1 MALQQEQNDNLLEDN
16 SLGTQDMSSAD
27 FFSELDR
34 QVNGAVQESDGE
46 PVRHDSVTAKNSPRE
61 ESVDKQGHDYEKRYK
76 DSSRE
81 AGKLKGRLD
90 ELEPYAPILDDMR
103 EDPNLIN
110 HIKGYYEGG
119 GSTPGNLKERL
130 GLDEDFVFDYDEA
143 MDNPDSDSGKLL
155 GSTIDG
161 VVQKRLGQFAKQS
174 KEESQRLTAEQD
186 FRSRHKLSDD
196 QFQQVVQYAQS
207 RPLTYD
213 DVYFLMNRGKK
224 DDKIAQNTKGEMMDQ
239 MKKVRERPSSVA
251 STGSSGSSSPGSND
265 DRVFDSLIDI
275 DKELEQAFSLS

>member
-119 GSTPGNLKERL
+119 GTTPGNLKERL

-174 KEESQRLTAEQD
+174 KDESQRLTAEQD
-186 FRSRHKLSDD
+186 FRSRHELSDD

-251 STGSSGSSSPGSND
+251 STGSSGSSSSGSND
-265 DRVFDSLIDI
+265 DRVFDSLVDI